1 MKNQYT
7 TPEINVQ
14 NIEVCNVIASSINY
28 TNIDLENGGYT
39 ESSGIIT
46 GNAKNTT
53 NFIMKRKTSPGQTV
67 FGNAHITVY
76 SQPTEMH

>member
-46 GNAKNTT
+46 GNAKKHDDFYFEEENEPWT
-53 NFIMKRKTSPGQTV
+53 NGLW
-67 FGNAHITVY
+67 
-76 SQPTEMH
+76 